1 MIVSSQLQLFDLKSF
16 LPIGHNSATSRKEI
30 AYREY
35 RQNHFFS
42 NHGFCSI
49 VSFSAMRC
57 SLPRK
62 PQSDY
67 VHLLGS
73 VSLHGLRS
81 THLSR
86 KPQGHR
92 GMSSRGEAEAISYGH
107 QEQRITKYSGPCQR
121 EPRLENLCRL
131 CPSADQDRQRII
143 RERRLRL
150 GIKTGRLRL
159 RFNDY
164 RSLPFGISLGQV
176 PQNQSRSE
184 ASHLVGSPGQ
194 HPRCDQYYQR
204 QNSRCQ
210 RARRSCLRAWSHLYF
225 RQGICRLR
233 PALPDSSITR
243 VFCNARKKQFRFQ
256 ASLLTASGQVNRDTG
271 RPDHYGHRFLHAAGL
286 SRETQANPILRYR
299 HKEALCFSD
308 QQLHAT
314 SNRDREAL
322 QMPLESELFFKWIKQ
337 HLRIKSFYGT
347 SENALKTQIW
357 IAISVYVLVAIVK
370 KRLKLDRSLYTIL
383 QILSVTMFEKT
394 PILQA
399 LSLTDDQTILDH
411 LCKQ

>member
-1 MIVSSQLQLFDLKSF
+1 MIVSSQMQLFDLKSF

-62 PQSDY
+62 LQSDY

-322 QMPLESELFFKWIKQ
+322 QMPLESGVVLQ
-337 HLRIKSFYGT
+337 MDQTTPAYQVVLRHQRECVKDTNMDCHFCIRSRGHCQEAIEARSEPLHNST
-347 SENALKTQIW
+347 NIECDHVRENAHFAGSFFT
-357 IAISVYVLVAIVK
+357 
-370 KRLKLDRSLYTIL
+370 KLRNRY
-383 QILSVTMFEKT
+383 
-394 PILQA
+394 
-399 LSLTDDQTILDH
+399 H
-411 LCKQ
+411 